1 MNIEIKISKKPVNY
15 EKAIKYMEKRLNDI
29 LFKNAKDL
37 IWILEHTD
45 IYTAGTS
52 FNEDDILDKSIKV
65 KKTNRGGKITFHG
78 PGQIMFY
85 FVINLNKKK
94 KDIRWFINVI
104 EKTIIQTL
112 SDFNITSK
120 GDKKDIG
127 IWVKSNNKER
137 KIASIG
143 IKIKKWVAYH
153 GFALNYSVNIEK
165 FKKIIPCGIKNKQ
178 IINII
183 DINKTNFNNLRN
195 KLIKNFI
202 YNLNN

>member
-1 MNIEIKISKKPVNY
+1 
-15 EKAIKYMEKRLNDI
+15 MEKRLNDI

-37 IWILEHTD
+37 IWILEHND

-52 FNEDDILDKSIKV
+52 FNENDILDKSLKV
-65 KKTNRGGKITFHG
+65 KKTNRGGKVTFHG
-78 PGQIMFY
+78 PGQLIFY

-94 KDIRWFINVI
+94 KDVRWLINVI

-112 SDFNITSK
+112 SDFEIRAK
-120 GDKKDIG
+120 ADKKDIG
-127 IWVKSNNKER
+127 IWVKFNNQDR

-143 IKIKKWVAYH
+143 IKIKKWIAYH
-153 GFALNYSVNIEK
+153 GFSLNYSVNIKK
-165 FKKIIPCGIKNKQ
+165 FKKIVPCGIKNKS
-178 IINII
+178 IININ
-183 DINKTNFNNLRN
+183 DIKKSNYNNLKN

>member
-78 PGQIMFY
+78 PGQIIFY

-94 KDIRWFINVI
+94 KDIRWFIKVI

-127 IWVKSNNKER
+127 IFATLVNKIKR
-137 KIASIG
+137 LFG
-143 IKIKKWVAYH
+143 IKPKRSY
-153 GFALNYSVNIEK
+153 
-165 FKKIIPCGIKNKQ
+165 KNKSY
-178 IINII
+178 NGRKRFNSRNHYSKY
-183 DINKTNFNNLRN
+183 NKYKSYN
-195 KLIKNFI
+195 KRKN
-202 YNLNN
+202 